1 MKNKQPDY
9 GSPWTKIDAVE
20 LFLKEEIQ
28 ELRDKV
34 NELTGHMMALDK
46 RIVALETP
54 PEPKKPSKPR
64 KKAVAK

>member
-20 LFLKEEIQ
+20 FFLKEEIAK
-28 ELRDKV
+28 LREKI

-46 RIVALETP
+46 RIVELEKP
-54 PEPKKPSKPR
+54 PEPVKPKPR
-64 KKAVAK
+64 KKAAVK